1 MNHVLENVSFK
12 LMKYRPFV
20 NEDTEV
26 IYINPG
32 KDSQISIL
40 QVGGKFVI
48 GCAAWQKEFEWTNHV
63 VDDICDCV
71 EKGIQNGRC
80 L

>member
-12 LMKYRPFV
+12 LMKYRHFV

-40 QVGGKFVI
+40 QVGDKFVI
-48 GCAAWQKEFEWTNHV
+48 GGAA
-63 VDDICDCV
+63 
-71 EKGIQNGRC
+71 
-80 L
+80 

>member
-26 IYINPG
+26 IYIKPG
-32 KDSQISIL
+32 TYHKFITL
-40 QVGGKFVI
+40 QVGDKFVV
-48 GCAAWQKEFEWTNHV
+48 GGAEWQKEFEWTNHV

>member
-1 MNHVLENVSFK
+1 MNYKLEKISFK
-12 LMKYRPFV
+12 LMKYHPFV

-32 KDSQISIL
+32 KATQISIL
-40 QVGGKFVI
+40 QVGDKFVV
-48 GCAAWQKEFEWTNHV
+48 GGAEWQKEFDLTAS

-71 EKGIQNGRC
+71 EKGIQNGRY

>member
-1 MNHVLENVSFK
+1 MNHKLEKVSFK

-32 KDSQISIL
+32 KATQISIL
-40 QVGGKFVI
+40 QVGDKFVV
-48 GCAAWQKEFEWTNHV
+48 GGAEWQKEFDLTAS

>member
-32 KDSQISIL
+32 KATQISIL
-40 QVGGKFVI
+40 QVGDKFVV

>member
-12 LMKYRPFV
+12 LMRHRPFV
-20 NEDTEV
+20 NDDTEV

-32 KDSQISIL
+32 QDSQISIL
-40 QVGGKFVI
+40 QVGDKFVV
-48 GCAAWQKEFEWTNHV
+48 GGAEWQKEFEWTNHV

>member
-1 MNHVLENVSFK
+1 MNHKLEKISFK

-32 KDSQISIL
+32 KATQISIL
-40 QVGGKFVI
+40 QVGDKLVVG
-48 GCAAWQKEFEWTNHV
+48 GADWQKEFDLTAS
-63 VDDICDCV
+63 VDNICDCV
-71 EKGIQNGRC
+71 EKGI
-80 L
+80 